1 MTRRF
6 EPYTHWAWLAPISR
20 VQSAAPSGPI
30 VSKLREEVMKR
41 TWILLAM
48 ALLSVTGCPSTS
60 ADSAG
65 TLFVSGRIDGD
76 TVDISS
82 KRPGRITEITVREG
96 DSVHAAQLMGVIARP
111 QDEATNEAP

>member
-41 TWILLAM
+41 TWMLLAI
-48 ALLSVTGCPSTS
+48 ALLSVTGCRSTS
-60 ADSAG
+60 ADSDG

-82 KRPGRITEITVREG
+82 KRPGRRSEEHTSELQSPMYLVCR
-96 DSVHAAQLMGVIARP
+96 L
-111 QDEATNEAP
+111 